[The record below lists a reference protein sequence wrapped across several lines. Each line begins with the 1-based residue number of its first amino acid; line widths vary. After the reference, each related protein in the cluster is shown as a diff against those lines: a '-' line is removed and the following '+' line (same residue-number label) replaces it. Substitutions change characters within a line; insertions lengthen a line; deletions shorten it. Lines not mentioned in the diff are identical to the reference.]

1 MTFPDDIEL
10 AVALYMADKAM
21 PRHIAIAELVK
32 SVLEDTGYLPGGEG
46 RPPEVVDGQSRGDY
60 VQYRTYLDGDT

>member
-10 AVALYMADKAM
+10 AVALYVADKAL

-32 SVLEDTGYLPGGEG
+32 SVLEDTGYLAGGEG
-46 RPPEVVDGQSRGDY
+46 RPPEVVDGQSSGDY
-60 VQYRTYLDGDT
+60 VQYRTYLDGDA